1 MSRHYVFTTLF
12 LTLALS
18 AHGQPK
24 LSSAAQALVKIE
36 KEWSEADVKKDVA
49 ALNRI
54 LADDW
59 VGIDFQ
65 GTVMNKAAVLR
76 DVGAKSDITATEST
90 TLGEMK
96 IRVYGN
102 TAVVSGTEV
111 ERSQYRGEEDRKST
125 RLNSSHIPLSRMPS
139 SA

>member
-65 GTVMNKAAVLR
+65 G
-76 DVGAKSDITATEST
+76 
-90 TLGEMK
+90 
-96 IRVYGN
+96 
-102 TAVVSGTEV
+102 
-111 ERSQYRGEEDRKST
+111 DRKST
-125 RLNSSHIPLSRMPS
+125 RLNFSH
-139 SA
+139 